1 MAKLADVGIAFE
13 GGTGTRNMIKTMG
26 EEGKPILDTTEIQ
39 EATPARRLSVQQ
51 AEVIR
56 KLSDPNWL
64 TSKGVDLNKTTPQEQ
79 VALYLKSQG
88 ITQTTP
94 SPSVV
99 ENTYTDLRGNKPKF
113 KPEQQPNIIGGEFE
127 TPLQWLDKRKRK
139 N

>member
-1 MAKLADVGIAFE
+1 MAKLADVGVAFE
-13 GGTGTRNMIKTMG
+13 GGKGTQNMIKTMG
-26 EEGKPILDTTEIQ
+26 EQGKPLLNTAEIQ

-51 AEVIR
+51 SEVIR

-99 ENTYTDLRGNKPKF
+99 QNEYVNLRGNKVEF
-113 KPEQQPNIIGGEFE
+113 NPETESRIVGGKFE
-127 TPLQWLDKRKRK
+127 TPLQWLEKRKRE